1 MMNRLSRLLVLSA
14 ALAAFSAAAQYPGKP
29 VRIVVPFSAGGTT
42 DILAR
47 AVGQKLTAAWS
58 QPIVIDNRPGAS
70 GMIGAEIVAKAP
82 PDGYTVLMASV
93 AEVAI
98 NQSLYARMTYDPLK
112 DLAPVTLAGF
122 TPLILVV
129 HPSVQARSVK
139 ELIGLAKAKPGRF
152 TFASPGNG
160 SVQHLSGELM
170 KTVARVDITH
180 VPYKGGAP
188 AVTDLVG
195 GQISMFFAGMP
206 IVMPHVKAGRL
217 RALAVTV
224 TKRSPAAPD
233 VPTMEEAGVPGFD
246 ISNWFGVY
254 VPAATPKAVIAKL
267 NSEMSRVLNLAD
279 VKERLA
285 EQGLETVGNS
295 VEQFDAFFRAE
306 VLKYASLQLGVFDQV
321 VDRPGSRP
329 AEAVQSGIHHQPTGP
344 VGFGAQASEAR
355 IRVGIKTKVFSEPLR
370 VECPAFAVARVA
382 VVAADLGQR
391 LDLHGARRLQVMA
404 GDRLMQKQ
412 RVHRPARPGGEIVHV
427 GLQVAGT

>member
-1 MMNRLSRLLVLSA
+1 
-14 ALAAFSAAAQYPGKP
+14 
-29 VRIVVPFSAGGTT
+29 
-42 DILAR
+42 
-47 AVGQKLTAAWS
+47 
-58 QPIVIDNRPGAS
+58 
-70 GMIGAEIVAKAP
+70 MIGAEMVAKAP

-98 NQSLYARMTYDPLK
+98 NPSLYARMTYDPLK

-129 HPSVQARSVK
+129 HPSVQAWSVK
-139 ELIGLAKAKPGRF
+139 ELIGLAKANPGRF

-206 IVMPHVKAGRL
+206 IVMPHVKVGRL

-224 TKRSPAAPD
+224 NKRSPAAPD

-279 VKERLA
+279 LKERLA

-295 VEQFDAFFRAE
+295 VEQFDTFFRAE
-306 VLKYASLQLGVFDQV
+306 ILKYDK
-321 VDRPGSRP
+321 
-329 AEAVQSGIHHQPTGP
+329 I
-344 VGFGAQASEAR
+344 
-355 IRVGIKTKVFSEPLR
+355 IRES
-370 VECPAFAVARVA
+370 
-382 VVAADLGQR
+382 
-391 LDLHGARRLQVMA
+391 GARP
-404 GDRLMQKQ
+404 D
-412 RVHRPARPGGEIVHV
+412 
-427 GLQVAGT
+427 

>member
-1 MMNRLSRLLVLSA
+1 MNKPLGIAV
-14 ALAAFSAAAQYPGKP
+14 LAASLFAAQSAAAQYPAKP
-29 VRIVVPFSAGGTT
+29 IRIVVPFSAGGTT

-47 AVGQKLTAAWS
+47 AVGQKLTEAWS
-58 QPIVIDNRPGAS
+58 QPILVDNRPGAS
-70 GMIGAEIVAKAP
+70 GMIGAEIAAKAA
-82 PDGYTVLMASV
+82 PDGYTVLLASV

-98 NQSLYARMTYDPLK
+98 NQSVYASMTYDPLK

-129 HPSVQARSVK
+129 HPSVQAQSVK
-139 ELIGLAKAKPGRF
+139 DLIALAKAKPGYL

-160 SVQHLSGELM
+160 SVQHLSGELL
-170 KTVARVDITH
+170 KTVARIDITH

-206 IVMPHVKAGRL
+206 IVMSHVKAGRL

-224 TKRSPAAPD
+224 TRRSPAAPE

-267 NSEMSRVLNLAD
+267 NSEMSRELNLAD

-295 VEQFDAFFRAE
+295 VEQFDAFFRGE
-306 VLKYASLQLGVFDQV
+306 ILKYAKII
-321 VDRPGSRP
+321 R
-329 AEAVQSGIHHQPTGP
+329 ESGRAPTDSTP
-344 VGFGAQASEAR
+344 RA
-355 IRVGIKTKVFSEPLR
+355 
-370 VECPAFAVARVA
+370 
-382 VVAADLGQR
+382 
-391 LDLHGARRLQVMA
+391 
-404 GDRLMQKQ
+404 
-412 RVHRPARPGGEIVHV
+412 
-427 GLQVAGT
+427 

>member
-70 GMIGAEIVAKAP
+70 GMIGAEMVAKAP

-98 NQSLYARMTYDPLK
+98 NQSLYTRMTYDPLK

-160 SVQHLSGELM
+160 SVQHLSGELL

-224 TKRSPAAPD
+224 TRRSPAAPD

-267 NSEMSRVLNLAD
+267 NSELSRVLNLAD

-306 VLKYASLQLGVFDQV
+306 ILKYDK
-321 VDRPGSRP
+321 
-329 AEAVQSGIHHQPTGP
+329 I
-344 VGFGAQASEAR
+344 
-355 IRVGIKTKVFSEPLR
+355 IRES
-370 VECPAFAVARVA
+370 
-382 VVAADLGQR
+382 
-391 LDLHGARRLQVMA
+391 GARP
-404 GDRLMQKQ
+404 D
-412 RVHRPARPGGEIVHV
+412 
-427 GLQVAGT
+427 